1 MLFPS
6 VKINDIDMLKTYR
19 MALKDRHCVQPPVPK
34 TSYLDIPGADGS
46 MDLSTVNSGHVVY
59 ERREITLNF
68 GCGYPANQLP
78 SVFSEIL

>member
-59 ERREITLNF
+59 EFWLRVPGESMAFR
-68 GCGYPANQLP
+68 
-78 SVFSEIL
+78 VF